1 MRFFLLI
8 ALVFAASCSK
18 APTTVTVVD
27 TQVSVPVDTT
37 AVSAPADATWVDAAD
52 IASPATAD

>member
-1 MRFFLLI
+1 
-8 ALVFAASCSK
+8 
-18 APTTVTVVD
+18 
-27 TQVSVPVDTT
+27 VPVDTT